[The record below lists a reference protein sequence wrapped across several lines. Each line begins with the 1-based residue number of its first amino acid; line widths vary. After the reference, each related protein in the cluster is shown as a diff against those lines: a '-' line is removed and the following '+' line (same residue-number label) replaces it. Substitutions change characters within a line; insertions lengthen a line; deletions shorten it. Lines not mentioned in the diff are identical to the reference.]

1 MPGTLY
7 VVPTPIG
14 NLSDIT
20 VRAKEVLASVHF
32 VAAEDTRVSGRLLT
46 LLDIQKPLVSYH
58 EHNKSRSGQAIL
70 DRLLVGESCALV
82 TDAGTPAIS
91 DPGEELVALC
101 RKNNVEVIALPGACA
116 AVTAL
121 SGSGMPSRRFSF
133 EGFLPQGGKE
143 RAEYLN
149 SIRRDTRTMIFH
161 ISPHDSSADISDLI
175 SALGDRRAVL
185 AKELTKINERYFVS
199 TLSALRDGFDDGSIN
214 RKGEFVLIVGGYI
227 PTEEDSF
234 WAEMSV
240 KQHYDHYVNLGMPR
254 MDAIKAVASDR
265 GVPKN
270 DIYRELN

>member
-121 SGSGMPSRRFSF
+121 SGAECRQGVFPSRAFCRKAARNA
-133 EGFLPQGGKE
+133 P
-143 RAEYLN
+143 N
-149 SIRRDTRTMIFH
+149 T
-161 ISPHDSSADISDLI
+161 LI
-175 SALGDRRAVL
+175 Q
-185 AKELTKINERYFVS
+185 
-199 TLSALRDGFDDGSIN
+199 
-214 RKGEFVLIVGGYI
+214 
-227 PTEEDSF
+227 
-234 WAEMSV
+234 SV
-240 KQHYDHYVNLGMPR
+240 
-254 MDAIKAVASDR
+254 AIH
-265 GVPKN
+265 
-270 DIYRELN
+270 EQ